1 MDEQC
6 GNDNQPLHR
15 GAAVDVLDQLLGNE
29 DVDALEEYLPD
40 EEYGGDR
47 RPPLFY
53 A

>member
-15 GAAVDVLDQLLGNE
+15 GAAVDVLDQLLGNADLE
-29 DVDALEEYLPD
+29 ALEEHTTED
-40 EEYGGDR
+40 EYGGDR